1 MKRIN
6 LIDTL
11 KKQLIELLKCN
22 LLPEKSY
29 LAGGTAVYF
38 YLKHRI
44 SIDLDFFTPTNF
56 NSEILIYRL
65 RNCFR
70 NVSVELMEKD
80 SVILYI
86 SEEKIKFSL
95 FFFPYKLLSEV
106 AFLEIADSIVCP
118 TASLEDIASMKAVAI
133 SQRGSARDYID
144 LYFLLKKTNYNF
156 ADILEFVL
164 NKFGL
169 QKEYEYHLKTSFVY
183 FDDAEKEVDNILLVK
198 DGEKINKISVEKWQ
212 EIKKFFYEFIK

>member
-1 MKRIN
+1 MKQISI
-6 LIDTL
+6 IDTL

-56 NSEILIYRL
+56 NSETLIYRL
-65 RNCFR
+65 RNCLKS
-70 NVSVELMEKD
+70 VSVELMEKD

-86 SEEKIKFSL
+86 SEEKIKLSL

-106 AFLEIADSIVCP
+106 TFLEIADSIVCP
-118 TASLEDIASMKAVAI
+118 SASLEDIAPMKAVAI
-133 SQRGSARDYID
+133 SQRGSARDFID

-164 NKFGL
+164 NKYDL

-183 FDDAEKEVDNILLVK
+183 FDDAEKEAENILLVK
-198 DGEKINKISVEKWQ
+198 DGEKINKITVEEWQ